1 MEKSFMEVL
10 KNRRSIYGINSNAP
24 ISDEETVKIIKEAV
38 KNVPSAFNNQSAKTV
53 VLFSENHKKLWS
65 IVKET
70 LRKIVPP
77 QNFESTEKKIDSFA
91 AGHGTILYFDDT
103 EITKN
108 LMEKFP
114 LYKDNF
120 PIWSE
125 QANGMVQFAIWCLLE
140 EKGFGV
146 NLQHYNPLIDNEVKK
161 VFNIPASWKLIAQM
175 PFGTAV
181 SSAGEKEFGNIDDR
195 VKVFY

>member
-53 VLFSENHKKLWS
+53 VLFNENHKKLWS

-91 AGHGTILYFDDT
+91 VGHGTILYFDDT

-181 SSAGEKEFGNIDDR
+181 SSAGEKEFDNIDDR

>member
-53 VLFSENHKKLWS
+53 VLFNENHKKLWS

-161 VFNIPASWKLIAQM
+161 VFNIPDSWKLIAQM

-181 SSAGEKEFGNIDDR
+181 SSAGEKEFDNIDDR

>member
-175 PFGTAV
+175 PFGTAI
-181 SSAGEKEFGNIDDR
+181 SFAGEKEFDNIDDR